1 MKIGATAR
9 VKQPVLAG
17 PIADKRLNVEKDELE
32 YLVVYTDPAG
42 ETQHRWFLESELQ
55 EVA

>member
-1 MKIGATAR
+1 MKIGQTAQ
-9 VKQPVLAG
+9 VVAPVIAG

-32 YLVVYTDPAG
+32 YLIVYNADG
-42 ETQHRWFLESELQ
+42 ETHHRWFLESELK